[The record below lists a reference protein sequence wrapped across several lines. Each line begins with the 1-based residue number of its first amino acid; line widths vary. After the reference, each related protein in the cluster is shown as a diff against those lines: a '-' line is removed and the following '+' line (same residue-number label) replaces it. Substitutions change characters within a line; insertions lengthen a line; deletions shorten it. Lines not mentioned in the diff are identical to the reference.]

1 MPESRETLKSIE
13 DQDIS
18 VQSDTHKT
26 AVLALLARY
35 PDQGFEPKEIAVE
48 TSVPKQSVYPVLQ
61 RLLEEN
67 LIVKLSGHYLVE
79 EDRIGKI
86 KDMVLTARGLN
97 VAADIS
103 NRNTAP
109 ETVDAPDPDNLNTP
123 SMNMSQD

>member
-1 MPESRETLKSIE
+1 MPESREALRLIE
-13 DQDIS
+13 DRDIS
-18 VQSDTHKT
+18 VQSDTHKP

-67 LIVKLSGHYLVE
+67 LIVKLSGHYLVA
-79 EDRIGKI
+79 EDHIGKI
-86 KDMVLTARGLN
+86 KDIVLTTRSSN
-97 VAADIS
+97 VVADIS

-109 ETVDAPDPDNLNTP
+109 ETVDSPDPANLNTP
-123 SMNMSQD
+123 SMKMSQD